1 MTTETLDLTSS
12 CHFEAFVFD
21 NIDRPTEVS
30 LDYTEH
36 SYAHGCCDS
45 ETRVQLTREDAER
58 IVAFLQQ
65 HFKLE
70 K

>member
-1 MTTETLDLTSS
+1 MQVIDELLIEWCGD
-12 CHFEAFVFD
+12 FD
-21 NIDRPTEVS
+21 VVIDAGEIGVVIRG
-30 LDYTEH
+30 H
-36 SYAHGCCDS
+36 SDPS
-45 ETRVQLTREDAER
+45 PLTREDAER

>member
-1 MTTETLDLTSS
+1 MATETLELTSS
-12 CHFEAFVFD
+12 CRFEAFVFD
-21 NIDRPTEVS
+21 NLDRSTEVS

-36 SYAHGCCDS
+36 SYAHGSCDS
-45 ETRVQLTREDAER
+45 ETCVPLTREDAER

>member
-1 MTTETLDLTSS
+1 MAIDALELTSS
-12 CHFEAFVFD
+12 CRFEAFVFD
-21 NIDRPTEVS
+21 NIDRATDVS

-36 SYAHGCCDS
+36 SYAHGFGGS
-45 ETRVQLTREDAER
+45 ETCVPLTREDAER